1 MAPCWCFWGTAGLCK
16 DLLITDEGSDLDQL
30 RQMGPGWHQLAL
42 LDAQGPIQLHVV
54 MFKIIFPCSAAFQ
67 LLLPALGNLLR
78 RGEARMWYFLLVPD
92 VLDTLILSIR
102 DLLGR

>member
-1 MAPCWCFWGTAGLCK
+1 MGPCWCFWGTAGLCK
-16 DLLITDEGSDLDQL
+16 GFLITDGGSDLDQL

-54 MFKIIFPCSAAFQ
+54 MFEILFPCSSAFQ
-67 LLLPALGNLLR
+67 LLLPALGNLQR
-78 RGEARMWYFLLVPD
+78 RGEAWMCSFLLIPD
-92 VLDTLILSIR
+92 VSDTLSLR